1 MTMTSCDLVVDF
13 AATLSFTQSVLV
25 SKNRIQVDLVWVEP
39 QQLIDYFKLQP
50 KLGVD
55 QGLIWLEG
63 AIELDM
69 WLDYHGH
76 NLAAAAEK
84 FSELAFQLEW
94 RQSHDDNGYL
104 GVQSLEA
111 FYLELQA
118 GNRPL
123 AINLAFVEHY

>member
-13 AATLSFTQSVLV
+13 AAPLSFIQSAQGN
-25 SKNRIQVDLVWVEP
+25 KNRIHVDLVWVEP

-50 KLGVD
+50 KPGVD
-55 QGLIWLEG
+55 QGLRWLEG

-69 WLDYHGH
+69 WLEYHGH

-84 FSELAFQLEW
+84 FTELAFQLEW
-94 RQSHDDNGYL
+94 RQAHGDNGYL

-111 FYLELQA
+111 LYLELQA

>member
-13 AATLSFTQSVLV
+13 AAPLSFTQSAQGN
-25 SKNRIQVDLVWVEP
+25 KNRIHVDLVWVEP
-39 QQLIDYFKLQP
+39 EQLIGYFKLQP
-50 KLGVD
+50 KLGID
-55 QGLIWLEG
+55 QALRWLEG
-63 AIELDM
+63 TIELDM
-69 WLDYHGH
+69 LLEYHGH
-76 NLAAAAEK
+76 NLVAAAEK

-94 RQSHDDNGYL
+94 RQAHGDNGYL

-123 AINLAFVEHY
+123 AISLAFVEHY

>member
-25 SKNRIQVDLVWVEP
+25 NKNRIHVDLVWVEP

-50 KLGVD
+50 KLGAD
-55 QGLIWLEG
+55 QGLRWLEG

-69 WLDYHGH
+69 LLEYHGH

-84 FSELAFQLEW
+84 FTELAEQLEW
-94 RQSHDDNGYL
+94 RQEHGNNGYL
-104 GVQSLEA
+104 GAQRLEA

-118 GNRPL
+118 GNRPV
-123 AINLAFVEHY
+123 AINLAFVEHS

>member
-1 MTMTSCDLVVDF
+1 MRPRGRFCCP
-13 AATLSFTQSVLV
+13 LSFIQSAQGH
-25 SKNRIQVDLVWVEP
+25 KNRIHVDLVWVEP
-39 QQLIDYFKLQP
+39 EQLIGYFKLQP
-50 KLGVD
+50 KLGID
-55 QGLIWLEG
+55 QALRWLEG
-63 AIELDM
+63 TIELDM
-69 WLDYHGH
+69 LLEYHGH

-94 RQSHDDNGYL
+94 RQAHGDNGYL
-104 GVQSLEA
+104 GMQSLEA

>member
-13 AATLSFTQSVLV
+13 AAPLNFTQSVLAN
-25 SKNRIQVDLVWVEP
+25 KNRIYVDLTWVEP
-39 QQLIDYFKLQP
+39 RQLIDYFKLQP
-50 KLGVD
+50 KVGVD

-63 AIELDM
+63 PIELDA
-69 WLDYHGH
+69 LLEYHGH
-76 NLAAAAEK
+76 SLAAAAEK
-84 FSELAFQLEW
+84 FSELADQLEW
-94 RQSHDDNGYL
+94 RQAHGDNGYL

-111 FYLELQA
+111 LYLELQA

>member
-25 SKNRIQVDLVWVEP
+25 NKNRIHVDLVWVEP

-55 QGLIWLEG
+55 PGLRWLEG
-63 AIELDM
+63 GIELDM
-69 WLDYHGH
+69 LLEYHGH
-76 NLAAAAEK
+76 NLAAATEK
-84 FSELAFQLEW
+84 FTELAEQLEW
-94 RQSHDDNGYL
+94 RHERGNNGYL
-104 GVQSLEA
+104 GAQRLEA
-111 FYLELQA
+111 FYLEQQA
-118 GNRPL
+118 GNRPI

>member
-25 SKNRIQVDLVWVEP
+25 NKNRIHVDLLWVEP

-55 QGLIWLEG
+55 QGLLWLEG

-69 WLDYHGH
+69 LLEYHGH
-76 NLAAAAEK
+76 NLAAAAGK
-84 FSELAFQLEW
+84 FTELAEQLEW
-94 RQSHDDNGYL
+94 RQAHGNNGYL

-118 GNRPL
+118 GNRPT